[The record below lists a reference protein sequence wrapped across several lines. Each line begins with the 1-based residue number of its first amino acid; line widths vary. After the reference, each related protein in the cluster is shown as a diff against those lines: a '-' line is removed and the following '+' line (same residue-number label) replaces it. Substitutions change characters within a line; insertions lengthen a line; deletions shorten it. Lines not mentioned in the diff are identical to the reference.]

1 MRKIFGVLL
10 ILLAIFLSFSLL
22 LLIIQQYLNPDSN
35 LPSDGGAYALGYT
48 LGKFIGM
55 AVFALLNFALY
66 FFGYRLLK
74 INKKKLAPISDE
86 HFPSQLK

>member
-10 ILLAIFLSFSLL
+10 ILLAIFLSFALL
-22 LLIIQQYLNPDSN
+22 LVIIQLFLNKDSS
-35 LPSDGGAYALGYT
+35 LPSDGGAHALGYI

-55 AVFALLNFALY
+55 AIFALLNFALY

-74 INKKKLAPISDE
+74 KNKKKLAPISDE